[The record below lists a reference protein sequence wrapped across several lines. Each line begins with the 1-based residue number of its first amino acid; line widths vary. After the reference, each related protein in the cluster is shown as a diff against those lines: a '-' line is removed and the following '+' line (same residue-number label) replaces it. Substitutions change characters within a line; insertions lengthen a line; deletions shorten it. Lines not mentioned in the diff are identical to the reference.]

1 MRGAHRPVCHAAEVH
16 RPLRGSAAAL
26 SSTVMRRGLLHSFR
40 PSHVSV
46 AAFLLAAA
54 TASAWAQ
61 FKVVGPDGRVTY
73 TDRAP
78 SDASA
83 RVTPIRPDGIVE
95 ASTPEALPPDL
106 SQIAARYPVTLPI
119 SKAAP

>member
-40 PSHVSV
+40 PSCVSV
-46 AAFLLAAA
+46 AAFLLATA

-78 SDASA
+78 SPA
-83 RVTPIRPDGIVE
+83 RLVGLAGLEPATLSLGNSCSIRTE
-95 ASTPEALPPDL
+95 L
-106 SQIAARYPVTLPI
+106 Q
-119 SKAAP
+119 APNRTGRG